1 MLVIEI
7 VPKRKKVEEEAD
19 ICYGRIF
26 IEAVEA
32 IEEEEESDDEN
43 MPLFEMEFRASGPG
57 KNWIKNLVAKQRFTV
72 RLQELRT
79 PASDDDVG
87 QEITSV
93 LERAILKEMKK
104 REKVAPHHVVHFH
117 LQAGY
122 SHAFRSASFT
132 VKEFVKEVRCCR
144 PKCKPWQKN

>member
-1 MLVIEI
+1 
-7 VPKRKKVEEEAD
+7 
-19 ICYGRIF
+19 
-26 IEAVEA
+26 
-32 IEEEEESDDEN
+32 

-79 PASDDDVG
+79 PASDDGVG

-117 LQAGY
+117 IQAGY

-132 VKEFVKEVRCCR
+132 VRICEGS
-144 PKCKPWQKN
+144 PLLQT

>member
-1 MLVIEI
+1 MLVVEI

-19 ICYGRIF
+19 ICYRRIF
-26 IEAVEA
+26 ISAAEA

-43 MPLFEMEFRASGPG
+43 MPLFEMEFGASGPG

-79 PASDDDVG
+79 PASDDGVG
-87 QEITSV
+87 QEITFV

-104 REKVAPHHVVHFH
+104 RWLLIMSFISIYKPDILMRFDLRV
-117 LQAGY
+117 LQ
-122 SHAFRSASFT
+122 
-132 VKEFVKEVRCCR
+132 
-144 PKCKPWQKN
+144 